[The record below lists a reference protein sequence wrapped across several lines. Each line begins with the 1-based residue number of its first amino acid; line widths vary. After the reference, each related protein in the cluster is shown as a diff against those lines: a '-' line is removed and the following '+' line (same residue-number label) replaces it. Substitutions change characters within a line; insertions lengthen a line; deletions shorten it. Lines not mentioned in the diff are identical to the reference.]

1 MDQHKQNRT
10 TAFRFRR
17 YCRAAYAAYN
27 SLHRVVNI
35 GHLAT
40 YIADRQLHKSAAIAA
55 LGMLFL
61 PLQAA
66 AQADDNP
73 DERLLPAIDIV
84 AQADT
89 LFCSPEPAAVL
100 TAQDFSNTS
109 VHSLGDLVAMLPGT
123 DLRTRGGNDVQG
135 DLAMRGGT
143 FDQIVL
149 LINGVNLTDAQTGH
163 HLLDMPVDISMVQRI
178 ELLTPAQLMARGIT
192 AFCGGINGLLQGGKV
207 AVAVLVDGQCALSES
222 RHRES
227 HSQGQEQWSLH
238 DLYFSS

>member
-1 MDQHKQNRT
+1 MYQHKQTRT

-55 LGMLFL
+55 LGMLLL

-89 LFCSPEPAAVL
+89 LFCSPSLRRCSPRKISPTLPSTPLA
-100 TAQDFSNTS
+100 TS
-109 VHSLGDLVAMLPGT
+109 
-123 DLRTRGGNDVQG
+123 
-135 DLAMRGGT
+135 
-143 FDQIVL
+143 
-149 LINGVNLTDAQTGH
+149 
-163 HLLDMPVDISMVQRI
+163 
-178 ELLTPAQLMARGIT
+178 
-192 AFCGGINGLLQGGKV
+192 
-207 AVAVLVDGQCALSES
+207 
-222 RHRES
+222 
-227 HSQGQEQWSLH
+227 
-238 DLYFSS
+238 